1 MRNALQQEIDA
12 LPWFHQIDFGNG
24 LLTPGAI
31 RASAIERI
39 ERCIFGALDVAGKSV
54 LDIGC
59 WDGAYSLAA
68 IRRGAVRVL
77 ATDHYAW
84 HGGPGDRRSFEL
96 VRKHLAPTIEAMDA
110 PVEELTEDRIGTFD
124 VVLFMGVFYHLRHPF
139 AVLEQVAKLA
149 REVLVVESRITS
161 TLVPWPVMRFHP
173 GTFEGDPTNWWT
185 PNRSCM
191 EALLRD
197 VGFSRIRFSRPDRR
211 FRRGMFH
218 AWR

>member
-1 MRNALQQEIDA
+1 MKGALQNEIDA

-24 LLTPGAI
+24 IRTPGSI
-31 RASAIERI
+31 RAAAIERM
-39 ERCIFGALDVAGKSV
+39 ERRIFGPLDLAGKSV

-59 WDGAYSLAA
+59 WDGAYALAA
-68 IRRGAVRVL
+68 MRRGAGRVL

-84 HGGPGDRRSFEL
+84 HEGPGDRRSFDL
-96 VRKHLAPTIEAMDA
+96 LRSYLAPAIEVMDA
-110 PVEELTEDRIGTFD
+110 PVEELTEDRIGSFD

-149 REVLVVESRITS
+149 RDVLVVESRITS
-161 TLVPWPVMRFHP
+161 GLVPWPVMRFHP
-173 GTFEGDPTNWWT
+173 GRFEGDPTNWWT

-197 VGFSRIRFSRPDRR
+197 SGFGRIRFSRPDRR